1 MISRLQ
7 SVTSLPALVF
17 TIILERPSQQKAS
30 ISPARMSN
38 STFAYESELATTTS
52 ITPQQL
58 SLSLSNFVLPSFVR
72 KRIRPIPSLR
82 RTCSQYLGSNY
93 ARSCKDSASS
103 IYSETL
109 IPRTQTDDAS
119 SQSSS
124 TGGSTLIPFAEDG
137 SRRSSI
143 AHGLLQNVPIDNQS
157 GVKWKFAYGGSSLLN
172 RAVQE
177 ASSPEQCPGLT
188 RKLYVD
194 GLLYL
199 IGALPD
205 DLSED
210 ELLRIRRALPAYTD
224 EDLSER
230 PSRELSQFTHGLNQ
244 SKSME
249 KSSRSITY
257 AASTGMTFYLMF
269 LINLLLPYIQLLLA
283 QMYRYERRYRISD
296 RLVNNGINAGRKS
309 SPYLERSCNMLI
321 ITLVFLWKQSLL
333 FAQDATEG
341 IQDGVGRG
349 KQKAGTGLEMSIYHS
364 TRTSSP
370 VDGKRLTAW
379 RLQ

>member
-7 SVTSLPALVF
+7 SVTSPPSLVF
-17 TIILERPSQQKAS
+17 MNFPKHLSQRKAS
-30 ISPARMSN
+30 ISLASMSS
-38 STFAYESELATTTS
+38 STFAYESDLATTTS
-52 ITPQQL
+52 ITPQQV
-58 SLSLSNFVLPSFVR
+58 SLSISNFVLPSFVR

-93 ARSCKDSASS
+93 ARSYKDSASS
-103 IYSETL
+103 IYSETF

-143 AHGLLQNVPIDNQS
+143 RHGPLQNVPIDTKS
-157 GVKWKFAYGGSSLLN
+157 GVKWKFAYEGSSLLN

-188 RKLYVD
+188 RKMYVD

-199 IGALPD
+199 IEALPD
-205 DLSED
+205 DLSDD
-210 ELLRIRRALPAYTD
+210 ELLRIRRALPACND

-230 PSRELSQFTHGLNQ
+230 PLRELSQSTHGLNR
-244 SKSME
+244 SKSTE

-257 AASTGMTFYLMF
+257 AASTGMTFYMMF
-269 LINLLLPYIQLLLA
+269 LINLLLPYVHLLLS
-283 QMYRYERRYRISD
+283 QLYRYERRYRISD
-296 RLVNNGINAGRKS
+296 RLVNNGISAGRKS
-309 SPYLERSCNMLI
+309 SQCLP
-321 ITLVFLWKQSLL
+321 
-333 FAQDATEG
+333 
-341 IQDGVGRG
+341 
-349 KQKAGTGLEMSIYHS
+349 
-364 TRTSSP
+364 
-370 VDGKRLTAW
+370 
-379 RLQ
+379 